1 MNKKRKTETDIDAII
16 WSRTVP
22 LRMQAFRTA
31 KRMTQE
37 QLAKAVGLTRTSIV
51 NIESQRQ
58 AITLETLYQLGKAL
72 GVNPKRLLP

>member
-1 MNKKRKTETDIDAII
+1 MGRKKTEVDIDAVI

-22 LRMQAFRTA
+22 LRMMAIRQA

-37 QLAKAVGLTRTSIV
+37 QLAKAVGLSRTSIV

-58 AITLETLYQLGKAL
+58 AITLETLYALGKAL

>member
-1 MNKKRKTETDIDAII
+1 MSKRTEPIDVDAVI
-16 WSRTVP
+16 WARTVP
-22 LRMQAFRTA
+22 MRMTAIRQA

-51 NIESQRQ
+51 NIEAHRQ
-58 AITLETLYQLGKAL
+58 AITLQTLYALGKAL

>member
-1 MNKKRKTETDIDAII
+1 VSKKRNAEVDIDAII
-16 WSRTVP
+16 WARTVP
-22 LRMQAFRTA
+22 MRVTAIRQA

-37 QLAKAVGLTRTSIV
+37 KLAKAVGLTRTSIV

-58 AITLETLYQLGKAL
+58 GITLETLYALGKAL

>member
-1 MNKKRKTETDIDAII
+1 MSKRTEPVDVEAVI
-16 WSRTVP
+16 WARTVP
-22 LRMQAFRTA
+22 MRMTAIRQA

-51 NIESQRQ
+51 NIEAHRQ
-58 AITLETLYQLGKAL
+58 AITLQTLYALGKAL

>member
-1 MNKKRKTETDIDAII
+1 VKRKEPVDIDAVI

-22 LRMQAFRTA
+22 LRMQAIRQA

-37 QLAKAVGLTRTSIV
+37 QLAKRVGLTRTSIV
-51 NIESQRQ
+51 NIECQRQ
-58 AITLETLYQLGKAL
+58 AITLETLYALGKAL

>member
-1 MNKKRKTETDIDAII
+1 MSKKRNSEVDVDAVI
-16 WSRTVP
+16 WARTVP
-22 LRMQAFRTA
+22 MRMTAIRQA

-51 NIESQRQ
+51 NIEAHRQ
-58 AITLETLYQLGKAL
+58 AITLPTLYALGKAL